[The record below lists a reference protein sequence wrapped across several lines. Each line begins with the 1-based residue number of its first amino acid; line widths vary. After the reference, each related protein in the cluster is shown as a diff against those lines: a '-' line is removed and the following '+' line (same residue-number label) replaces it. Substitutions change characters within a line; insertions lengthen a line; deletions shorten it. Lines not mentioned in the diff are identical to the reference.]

1 MNSLGGNNLLIKDKL
16 MLIEIFIISFYLFYV
31 VIVWRICF
39 VNNVVFNVFWGG
51 VSWVLVI
58 MLEFRWSGLSLSVW
72 KKVWGLCLSFVF
84 GWDVFRF
91 FLEF

>member
-51 VSWVLVI
+51 V
-58 MLEFRWSGLSLSVW
+58 
-72 KKVWGLCLSFVF
+72 LSFGYYV
-84 GWDVFRF
+84 GI
-91 FLEF
+91 